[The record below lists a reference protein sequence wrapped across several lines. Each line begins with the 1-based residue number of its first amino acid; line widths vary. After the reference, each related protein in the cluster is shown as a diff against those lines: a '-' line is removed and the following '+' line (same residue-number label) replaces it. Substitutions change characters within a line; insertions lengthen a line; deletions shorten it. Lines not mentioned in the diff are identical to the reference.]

1 MVSKCSTKKEKKK
14 KGSKDKQMRRRLNP
28 ETTYVYILQ
37 SCANMLK
44 SYVGV
49 TNNLA
54 RRLRQHNG
62 IIVGGARYTRAS
74 RPWAFFAVFQ
84 LSNRH
89 DALSIEW
96 KIKHQKKSSDG
107 KGIHGRVQ
115 AALRIGQSVP
125 RFFRIQ

>member
-1 MVSKCSTKKEKKK
+1 MSRECVRGKTRNVPKN
-14 KGSKDKQMRRRLNP
+14 KQDQRRSNP

-37 SCANMLK
+37 SSINPAK

-54 RRLRQHNG
+54 RRMRQHNG
-62 IIVGGARYTRAS
+62 IIVGGARYTRAC

-84 LSNRH
+84 VSNRH

-96 KIKHQKKSSDG
+96 KIKHQKKSKDG
-107 KGIHGRVQ
+107 KGIHGKVQ
-115 AALRIGQSVP
+115 AALRIGQDVP
-125 RFFRIQ
+125 RLFQIQ

>member
-1 MVSKCSTKKEKKK
+1 VPKN
-14 KGSKDKQMRRRLNP
+14 KQDQRRSNP

-37 SCANMLK
+37 SSANPAK

-49 TNNLA
+49 TNNMA
-54 RRLRQHNG
+54 RRMRQHNG
-62 IIVGGARYTRAS
+62 IIVGGARYTRAC

-84 LSNRH
+84 VSNRH

-96 KIKHQKKSSDG
+96 KIKHQKKSKDG
-107 KGIHGRVQ
+107 KGIHGMVQ
-115 AALRIGQSVP
+115 AALRIGQDVP